1 MVFFCGCGQKK
12 GFTECFPPFSGNP
25 STGALELRSSLG
37 TIGHVWQIFDP
48 SRCTTTRYFRAKGRC
63 GGGEK
68 QLGTENGERE
78 KEEKRGTVDSQG
90 KGGRP
95 CLLMAAASTS
105 NNIEV
110 DFPPPNNN

>member
-1 MVFFCGCGQKK
+1 MVFLRLWAKKK
-12 GFTECFPPFSGNP
+12 GFTECFPPFSGKP

-90 KGGRP
+90 KGGRGETMP
-95 CLLMAAASTS
+95 ANGCSLHLQQH
-105 NNIEV
+105 
-110 DFPPPNNN
+110 

>member
-1 MVFFCGCGQKK
+1 MHYYYFC
-12 GFTECFPPFSGNP
+12 
-25 STGALELRSSLG
+25 
-37 TIGHVWQIFDP
+37 
-48 SRCTTTRYFRAKGRC
+48 AKGRC

-68 QLGTENGERE
+68 QLGTENGGRER
-78 KEEKRGTVDSQG
+78 KREVQWIPRGRE
-90 KGGRP
+90 GGDRL